1 MTDDN
6 STKDPQ
12 DPAPSSD
19 QPDPVAKSGP
29 VAQPDQPDPVAK
41 DVHYTPTLS
50 PNPEETMDE
59 DNEQIGEE
67 NPTDLGGTVEREN
80 VVDQGKGPSIAG
92 TPGHP
97 GIDEDTG

>member
-12 DPAPSSD
+12 DPAPSS
-19 QPDPVAKSGP
+19 
-29 VAQPDQPDPVAK
+29 DQPDPVAK